1 MSNSN
6 ATSKPIQREILP
18 IPYQPY
24 AGFVAYDAKGPVS
37 KFAPIEELR
46 PPKGAPNVSII
57 LLDNVRF
64 GASSAFGGPSQTPSP
79 NGSRPKDCG
88 TRVFTLPRCAP
99 HTRCTP
105 IAPYFLVFVNSRT
118 LHEREIVLILVM
130 I

>member
-1 MSNSN
+1 MGAVSQLARGEAIMSNSN

-64 GASSAFGGPSQTPSP
+64 GASSAFGGPSQTLIAERLAAKGLRYTRFHIAALCSPHALHSYRSVLPSL
-79 NGSRPKDCG
+79 R
-88 TRVFTLPRCAP
+88 
-99 HTRCTP
+99 
-105 IAPYFLVFVNSRT
+105 
-118 LHEREIVLILVM
+118 
-130 I
+130 

>member
-46 PPKGAPNVSII
+46 PPKGHRTSRSFSSITSGLARRVRSGGRLRRHRRTARGQRI
-57 LLDNVRF
+57 AVHAFSHCRAVLPTRAALL
-64 GASSAFGGPSQTPSP
+64 S
-79 NGSRPKDCG
+79 
-88 TRVFTLPRCAP
+88 L
-99 HTRCTP
+99 
-105 IAPYFLVFVNSRT
+105 RT
-118 LHEREIVLILVM
+118 S
-130 I
+130 

>member
-64 GASSAFGGPSQTPSP
+64 GASSAFRGAVSDAHRRTARGQRIAVHAFSHCRAVLP
-79 NGSRPKDCG
+79 
-88 TRVFTLPRCAP
+88 TRAAL
-99 HTRCTP
+99 
-105 IAPYFLVFVNSRT
+105 LSLRT
-118 LHEREIVLILVM
+118 S
-130 I
+130 